1 MPETQTV
8 LEQARCCHS
17 NGQRYE
23 RGGAIS
29 ALPPVSEQVIVRR
42 EAQRDLSMLT
52 ARPIRSVS
60 HPTPREARTRLF
72 AVRET
77 GPADART
84 LQELLGHNDGSTTRI
99 YTHVL
104 NRGPAAVGSHGLT
117 RGVTHL

>member
-1 MPETQTV
+1 MK
-8 LEQARCCHS
+8 
-17 NGQRYE
+17 
-23 RGGAIS
+23 GGRAIS

-84 LQELLGHNDGSTTRI
+84 VRQLLGHNDGSTTQI

-104 NRGPAAVGSHGLT
+104 NRGPAAVGNPAS
-117 RGVTHL
+117 RGE